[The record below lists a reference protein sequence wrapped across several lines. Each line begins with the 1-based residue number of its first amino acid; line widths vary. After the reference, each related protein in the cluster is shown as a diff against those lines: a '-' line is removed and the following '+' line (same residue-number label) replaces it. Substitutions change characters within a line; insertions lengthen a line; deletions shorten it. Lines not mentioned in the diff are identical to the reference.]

1 VQNPVSSP
9 SSSRTSSGSSSRRA
23 AAALVVAATLLAGSS
38 MGSTAFAGASVLHGG
53 QSGRH
58 RAASGGDIT
67 FGIEAENTD
76 YCLSKAQ
83 LAAAGI
89 QVVAAVYDTLTVPNS
104 KGEAVPYLA
113 KSVTPNADFT
123 EWTIGLRDG
132 VKFQDGT
139 PLDAA
144 AVKLNLD
151 AYRGAP
157 DAPNSGPL
165 FAKIFDFISDVSV
178 VDPLTVKVTTK
189 TPVAAFPSY
198 LFSDGRIGI
207 MAPAQINA
215 GDDCATKMI
224 GTGPFKLESYSQ
236 NEKTVVVKNPDYWQQ
251 GFPKA
256 DQITFVPV
264 VDGASRVTQLQ
275 GGQLD
280 VMHTSAALQV
290 DALRQLGAG
299 TAKLLTQKPGFR
311 ELNYY
316 ALLSDSKPFDNPDA
330 RLAVALA
337 TDKNEMDQIRT
348 KGLFPVAN
356 SLMDQGAPGYL
367 KNAGYPKHNLAKAKA
382 LVKKVKAKD
391 GSFDVVLGD
400 TPEPENSAQL
410 QLFQEQLAK
419 AGINAKI
426 ALFDQ
431 ATLINKAL
439 AGDIDILQWRNLH
452 GGYAKEN
459 DSDEY
464 PWWSNF
470 DTGNFIN
477 FSRFSNPETQAL
489 LDQGRGQSQL
499 ADIQKT
505 YTEFNQVMAKNNY
518 IVPLWWV
525 GWTIGYSPD
534 VKLTLP
540 PLPDGAGTP
549 LFVYGRIPVLGLSK
563 P

>member
-1 VQNPVSSP
+1 MNPLLPPRSLGRSLHSITV
-9 SSSRTSSGSSSRRA
+9 
-23 AAALVVAATLLAGSS
+23 LAATACVLVASS
-38 MGSTAFAGASVLHGG
+38 HLAGASVRSSAPDKRDGG
-53 QSGRH
+53 E
-58 RAASGGDIT
+58 IT
-67 FGIEAENTD
+67 FGLEAENTD

-83 LAAAGI
+83 MAISGI
-89 QVVAAVYDTLTVPNS
+89 QVAAAVYDTLTVPND
-104 KGEAVPYLA
+104 KGISVPYLA
-113 KSVTPNADFT
+113 KSVEPNADYT

-132 VKFQDGT
+132 VTFHDGS
-139 PLDAA
+139 PLDAD

-165 FAKIFDFISDVSV
+165 LAKIFDFIADVTV
-178 VDPLTVKVTTK
+178 VDPLTVKVTLNTA
-189 TPVAAFPSY
+189 VVAFPSY

-207 MAPAQINA
+207 MAPAQLNA

-224 GTGPFKLESYSQ
+224 GTGPFTLESYAQ

-251 GFPKA
+251 GYPKA
-256 DQITFVPV
+256 AKITFVPV
-264 VDGASRVTQLQ
+264 VDGASRVTQLA

-280 VMHTSAALQV
+280 MLDTSTALQT
-290 DALRQLGAG
+290 DALRQLGPG
-299 TAKLLTQKPGFR
+299 TAKLLTQKPGYR
-311 ELNYY
+311 ELSYY

-337 TDKNEMDQIRT
+337 VDKIAIDQIRT
-348 KGLFPVAN
+348 KGMFTVAN
-356 SLMDQGAPGYL
+356 GLMDSGVPGYL
-367 KNAGYPKHNLAKAKA
+367 KNAGYPKHDLKKAKA
-382 LVKKVKAKD
+382 LVEKVKAED

-410 QLFQEQLAK
+410 QLLQAQLAK

-426 ALFDQ
+426 SLFDE

-452 GGYAKEN
+452 GGYSNEN

-489 LDQGRGQSQL
+489 LDQGRGQSAI
-499 ADIQKT
+499 ADIKQT
-505 YTEFNQVMAKNNY
+505 YAEFNQVMAKNNY
-518 IVPLWWV
+518 IVPLWYV
-525 GWTIGYSPD
+525 NWTIGYQPK
-534 VKLTLP
+534 VALTLP
-540 PLPDGAGTP
+540 PLPDGAGKP
-549 LFVYGRIPVLGLSK
+549 LFVYGRIPVLGLHK
-563 P
+563 K